1 MEIIRGLHNLKK
13 YTGSVVTIG
22 NFDGVHIGHHHIIDH
37 LVKQSKLLGL
47 PSVLISFS
55 PTPQSFFGREQATLS
70 NFKQKHQLLEKLGL
84 DFHLIIK
91 FDQAFSNMS
100 ADDFIQ
106 TILIN
111 KLKMKFCLIGDDFRF
126 GSGRTGDFKL
136 LQSSALKANF
146 EVENTQS
153 ILCDSCRASSSSI
166 RDLLANGK
174 LESAT
179 KMLGREF
186 SIAGKVIHGRQL
198 GRTIDFPTIN
208 IPIKRNISPVLGIFA
223 VQVDIIGQRFNGVCN
238 IGKRPTVNGENIL
251 LEVFLFDFDQVV
263 YGELANVTFKQRI
276 RDEKKFDSFEALKAQ
291 IILDTQSAKTYFNQQ
306 ASNSILGPP

>member
-22 NFDGVHIGHHHIIDH
+22 NFDGVHIGHHHIIDR
-37 LVKQSKLLGL
+37 LVQQSTLFGL

-55 PTPQSFFGREQATLS
+55 PTPQSFFGREQATIS

-91 FDQAFSNMS
+91 FNQAFSKMS

-126 GSGRTGDFKL
+126 GFGRTGDFKL

-186 SIAGKVIHGRQL
+186 SIAGKVIHGKQL

-291 IILDTQSAKTYFNQQ
+291 IILDTQSAKTYFNQ
-306 ASNSILGPP
+306 